1 MKTYTLE
8 EARLMHSIGIRMRC
22 LGRGIP
28 SFINPKTMLMVTTET
43 MECYAYDGTFYGDIR
58 IYPSH
63 CIWEMADDI

>member
-28 SFINPKTMLMVTTET
+28 SFINPKTVLMVTTET
-43 MECYAYDGTFYGDIR
+43 MECTDYDGTFYGKIG

-63 CIWEMADDI
+63 CIWEIADDI